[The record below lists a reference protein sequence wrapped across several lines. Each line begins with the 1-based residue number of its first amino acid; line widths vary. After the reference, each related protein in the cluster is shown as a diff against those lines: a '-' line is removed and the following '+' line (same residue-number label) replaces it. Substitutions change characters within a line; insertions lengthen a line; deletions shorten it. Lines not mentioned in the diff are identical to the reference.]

1 VEEEEAATA
10 AATKLSRR
18 TLVNVVACAL
28 RFAFFGL
35 QFLSVDADIQIC
47 HYLYFVYFLGGIYAS
62 ECNKPMVYN

>member
-1 VEEEEAATA
+1 MEEEEAVTA

-18 TLVNVVACAL
+18 TLGYGIQFLGNAVACAL

-47 HYLYFVYFLGGIYAS
+47 HYLYFVLLLGGI
-62 ECNKPMVYN
+62 CFRV